1 MKVQA
6 FHFRDSETNPLINYW
21 KYNFIRQYSCF
32 YRLYSTSSHLCCT
45 QTGDSNLDSLWGY
58 TKHALKR
65 YWDRL
70 GPGTL
75 TAGLAPGQ
83 TSPQA
88 TDTQTLWGT
97 RNDGR
102 HAQLGQIINKTQKGQ
117 KATAISEVLGAKAG
131 SCAWCRHTAPPGGWA
146 DPLRRP
152 PARPNNPLPPSPH
165 WRHQPAPL
173 REQRG
178 RLVLVVAPS
187 RCSERPGKASP
198 EFLLWPL
205 INSTD

>member
-83 TSPQA
+83 TSPRQQIHRHSEGLEMTA
-88 TDTQTLWGT
+88 GMRSWGKLSTRHKKAKKQLPFPRCWEQKQGPAHDADTQHRQGG
-97 RNDGR
+97 GR
-102 HAQLGQIINKTQKGQ
+102 T
-117 KATAISEVLGAKAG
+117 
-131 SCAWCRHTAPPGGWA
+131 P
-146 DPLRRP
+146 
-152 PARPNNPLPPSPH
+152 
-165 WRHQPAPL
+165 
-173 REQRG
+173 
-178 RLVLVVAPS
+178 
-187 RCSERPGKASP
+187 
-198 EFLLWPL
+198 
-205 INSTD
+205 